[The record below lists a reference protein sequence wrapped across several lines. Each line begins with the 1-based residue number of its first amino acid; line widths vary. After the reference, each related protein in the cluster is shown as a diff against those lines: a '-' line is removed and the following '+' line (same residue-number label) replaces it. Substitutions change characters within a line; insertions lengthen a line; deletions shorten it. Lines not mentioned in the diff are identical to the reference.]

1 MQHADEHQPSMKP
14 TLKANGQVG
23 LVPAFVL
30 NGYTLPPKPKWLR
43 RWVVLTISIAAVY
56 GVLLAWFAQSL
67 LVELLAPLAI
77 FALLIVWMLPDT
89 ENPPKRLLVG
99 VFWGFLIAQLI
110 WPDYLA
116 LDIAGLPWITALRLF
131 SFPLLLLFLISL
143 SVSPSMRANLVRIVT
158 SVPMVWKLLVGYMGI
173 ALLSVG
179 YSDNPGVSAD
189 KFVLAGLY
197 WALIFFVATY
207 AFSKEG
213 RLIAFAHLLWATV
226 IFLCLMGLW
235 EQRLGQVPWAGHIP
249 SFLAVQDESVQRI
262 LVGAARA
269 ATGIYRVQSKFS
281 TSLGLAE
288 FLGLTTPFVLHFLVV
303 SRNWI
308 IRVAALATLPLMF
321 VVIIATDSR
330 LGIVGFFLSF
340 LFYLFFWGFRRRA
353 ARKDSLMGT
362 AVILAY
368 PAVLLAFMA
377 STMFVPRMSAMVW
390 GSGAQQASTEARQ
403 EQYRAGIPMVI
414 ARPWGHG
421 IGRGAA
427 RLGFV
432 NRVGIGTIDTYVLAV
447 ALEVGIPGLVCYFGM
462 FGAAIYAGIM
472 AVRNARDRETQ
483 MLIPLV
489 IALANFV
496 VIKTILSQLDNHPL
510 VFAMLG
516 ATVALVYRARIERG
530 REDRNL
536 LVKNHDLNVGDA
548 PMIQNR
554 QDHSIG

>member
-1 MQHADEHQPSMKP
+1 MTDARG
-14 TLKANGQVG
+14 KA
-23 LVPAFVL
+23 PAFVL
-30 NGYTLPPKPKWLR
+30 GGYTPPPKRKWHKEIRLALA
-43 RWVVLTISIAAVY
+43 VNLAAVY
-56 GVLLAWFAQSL
+56 GVLLALFAHSL

-89 ENPPKRLLVG
+89 ENPPKRLMFG
-99 VFWGFLIAQLI
+99 FFWGFLVAQLI

-116 LDIAGLPWITALRLF
+116 LDVAGLPWITALRLF
-131 SFPLLLLFLISL
+131 SFPLLLLFLICL
-143 SVSPSMRANLVRIVT
+143 SVSPSMRSDIARIVG
-158 SVPMVWKLLVGYMGI
+158 SVPLVWKLLAGFMGI

-189 KFVLAGLY
+189 KFVLAALY
-197 WALIFFVATY
+197 WMLIFFAGAYV
-207 AFSKEG
+207 FSQRG
-213 RLIAFAHLLWATV
+213 RVIAFTWLLWGV
-226 IFLCLMGLW
+226 VLFLCLMALW

-288 FLGLTTPFVLHFLVV
+288 FLGLTTPFVLHFMVA

-308 IRVAALATLPLMF
+308 IRIAALATLPLMF
-321 VVIIATDSR
+321 TVIVATDSR

-340 LFYLFFWGFRRRA
+340 LFYLFFWGYRRRA
-353 ARKDSLMGT
+353 AHKDSLIGT
-362 AVILAY
+362 AVVLAY
-368 PAVLLAFMA
+368 PAVLIAFMA
-377 STMFVPRMSAMVW
+377 STMFVPRISAMVW

-421 IGRGAA
+421 MGRGAT

-432 NRVGIGTIDTYVLAV
+432 NRAGIGTIDTYVLAV
-447 ALEVGIPGLVCYFGM
+447 ALEVGIPGLICYFGM
-462 FGAAIYAGIM
+462 LGVAIYAGAR
-472 AVRNARDRETQ
+472 AVQKARDRETQ
-483 MLIPLV
+483 LLIPLT

-516 ATVALVYRARIERG
+516 ATVALVYRAGQEVAPGEGEIADGANNPKQIHE
-530 REDRNL
+530 
-536 LVKNHDLNVGDA
+536 KPDLA
-548 PMIQNR
+548 R
-554 QDHSIG
+554 A